1 MRGVA
6 EHRGTPI
13 VIAVVV
19 FVWGLGPA
27 AAQEQGP
34 ALVQTVGRAGGL
46 LSVQNQQGDTIEL
59 TIPPGALAEDV
70 EISLRPLSLAPSNAI
85 AAHVFPGVELLP
97 DGLSL
102 LAPAKLK
109 LIPAAPVA
117 DPCMVILYHV
127 RSAEYVVPLALE
139 RPRADEEE
147 DPNDDAGEE
156 GRAGE
161 DEQGADD
168 IVEDPNDEIAG
179 YIEHFSMYGGGE
191 PTMSEVGTL
200 ADLAFA
206 MIPPYDPYG
215 YLAFEEALSDV
226 MHVKKAIAKLGGDDP
241 FPNKVEEAVLAHLK
255 DFLAEPR
262 PEPPCDPDYLQAAV
276 AYFRIMNLFGLP
288 VYEDDARNEEVAAV
302 RAQMED
308 LFKEVADRCLR
319 QFNLYINID
328 VIWTDSLEKNYNGVV
343 NLGWQVMGDDSSYV
357 YGTAELPTT
366 GGGEYDMVTTTFD
379 GVWYV
384 VAEGTVVMATDDAGV
399 MTDLVLELTLSGEV
413 LEEVVSCIPY
423 GCVSAMASY
432 HHEKSLSLSLR
443 GLSST
448 VVTIESFEEG
458 TAITT
463 TTLEHITAPLE
474 Q

>member
-1 MRGVA
+1 MRGMA
-6 EHRGTPI
+6 DCRGAL
-13 VIAVVV
+13 AVFVTVV

-27 AAQEQGP
+27 AAQEEGP
-34 ALVQTVGRAGGL
+34 ALVQTVGREGAL

-70 EISLRPLSLAPSNAI
+70 EISLRPLSIAPSHAI

-102 LAPAKLK
+102 LAPAKLE
-109 LIPAAPVA
+109 LIPATPVA

-127 RSAEYVVPLALE
+127 RSVEYVVPLALE
-139 RPRADEEE
+139 PPRADEEE
-147 DPNDDAGEE
+147 DPNDDVGQIGQDELGGE
-156 GRAGE
+156 
-161 DEQGADD
+161 D

-179 YIEHFSMYGGGE
+179 YIEHFSAYGGGE
-191 PTMSEVGTL
+191 PTPSEMGTL

-215 YLAFEEALSDV
+215 YLAFEEALSDILYI
-226 MHVKKAIAKLGGDDP
+226 KEAIAKLGGDDP

-262 PEPPCDPDYLQAAV
+262 PEPPCDPDYIQAAV

-288 VYEDDARNEEVAAV
+288 FYEDDARYDEVVAV
-302 RAQMED
+302 RKQMED

-328 VIWTDSLEKNYNGVV
+328 VIWTEGLEKNYNGVV
-343 NLGWQVMGDDSSYV
+343 NLGWQVMGDDPTYV
-357 YGTAELPTT
+357 YGTGELPTT
-366 GGGEYDMVTTTFD
+366 GGGQYDVVTTTFD

-384 VAEGTVVMATDDAGV
+384 VAEGEVVMATDEAGV

-423 GCVSAMASY
+423 GCVSVMSNY
-432 HHEKSLSLSLR
+432 HYEKSLSLSLK
-443 GLSST
+443 GLAST
-448 VVTIESFEEG
+448 VVTIEPFEEG

-463 TTLEHITAPLE
+463 TTLEHIAAPLE

>member
-1 MRGVA
+1 MRGIA
-6 EHRGTPI
+6 DRRGAL
-13 VIAVVV
+13 AVFVTVV
-19 FVWGLGPA
+19 FVWGLGQA
-27 AAQEQGP
+27 VAQEEEP

-59 TIPPGALAEDV
+59 TIEPGALAEDV
-70 EISLRPLSLAPSNAI
+70 EISLRPLSAPPSNAI

-102 LAPAKLK
+102 LTPAKLE

-117 DPCMVILYHV
+117 DPCTVILYHV

-139 RPRADEEE
+139 PPPANEEE
-147 DPNDDAGEE
+147 DPNDDAGQIGQDKPGGE
-156 GRAGE
+156 G
-161 DEQGADD
+161 

-191 PTMSEVGTL
+191 PTMSEAGTL

-226 MHVKKAIAKLGGDDP
+226 MHVKEAIAKLGGDDP
-241 FPNKVEEAVLAHLK
+241 FPNKVEEAVLSHLK
-255 DFLAEPR
+255 DFVAEPR

-288 VYEDDARNEEVAAV
+288 VYDDAKNEEVAAI
-302 RAQMED
+302 RGQMED

-328 VIWTDSLEKNYNGVV
+328 LIWTEGLEKNYNGVV
-343 NLGWQVMGDDSSYV
+343 NLGWQVMGDDPSYV

-366 GGGEYDMVTTTFD
+366 GGGQYGMATTTFD

-384 VAEGTVVMATDDAGV
+384 VAEGEVVMATDEAGV

-413 LEEVVSCIPY
+413 LEEVESCIPS
-423 GCVSAMASY
+423 GCASVMANY
-432 HHEKSLSLSLR
+432 HYEKPLSLSLK
-443 GLSST
+443 GLAST
-448 VVTIESFEEG
+448 VVTIEPFEEG

-463 TTLEHITAPLE
+463 TTLEHIAAPLE

>member
-1 MRGVA
+1 MRAVASHPGLLTIFVAVLLVGSGGYAVA
-6 EHRGTPI
+6 EDE
-13 VIAVVV
+13 
-19 FVWGLGPA
+19 GPA
-27 AAQEQGP
+27 
-34 ALVQTVGRAGGL
+34 VIQTVGKDGGAL
-46 LSVQNQQGDTIEL
+46 CAQNQQGDTIEL
-59 TIPPGALAEDV
+59 TIPPGALVEDV
-70 EISLRPLSLAPSNAI
+70 EISVRPLSAPPSNAI

-102 LAPAKLK
+102 RTPAKLE
-109 LIPAAPVA
+109 LIPAMPLA
-117 DPCMVILYHV
+117 DPCRVILYHV
-127 RSAEYVVPLALE
+127 RTAEYVVPLALE
-139 RPRADEEE
+139 PAPANEEE
-147 DPNDDAGEE
+147 DPNDDVGHIGQDKPGGE
-156 GRAGE
+156 G
-161 DEQGADD
+161 

-179 YIEHFSMYGGGE
+179 YIDHFSMYGGGE
-191 PTMSEVGTL
+191 PTMSEAGTL

-226 MHVKKAIAKLGGDDP
+226 MHVKEAIAKLGGDDP

-262 PEPPCDPDYLQAAV
+262 PEPPCDPDYIQAAT

-288 VYEDDARNEEVAAV
+288 FYEDDARYDEVAAV
-302 RAQMED
+302 RQQMQD

-328 VIWTDSLEKNYNGVV
+328 VIWNEGLEKNYNGVV
-343 NLGWQVMGDDSSYV
+343 NLGWQVMGDDPSYV

-366 GGGEYDMVTTTFD
+366 GGGQYGMATTTFD

-384 VAEGTVVMATDDAGV
+384 VAEGEVVVVEDEAGV
-399 MTDLVLELTLSGEV
+399 ITDLVLELALRGEV
-413 LEEVVSCIPY
+413 LEEVVSCIPS
-423 GCVSAMASY
+423 GCASVMASY
-432 HHEKSLSLSLR
+432 HYEKSLSLSLK

-448 VVTIESFEEG
+448 VVTIEPFEEG

-463 TTLEHITAPLE
+463 TTLEHISAPLE